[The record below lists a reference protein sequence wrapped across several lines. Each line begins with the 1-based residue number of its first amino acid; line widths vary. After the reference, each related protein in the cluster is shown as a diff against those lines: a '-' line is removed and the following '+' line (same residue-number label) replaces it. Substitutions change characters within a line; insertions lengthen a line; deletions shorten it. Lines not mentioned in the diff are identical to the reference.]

1 MLQQRRH
8 CHKCDYCYSPVTRNY
23 VRSIYQEKNQ
33 AMRGQYGHLN
43 NCKEYARQKLLSVQQ
58 ERNVLTNQF
67 PVVENGPF
75 SSIMQMEEYS
85 SIYAPDEPEMNA
97 AGMDE
102 PQGNVVAARM
112 DEAAENNRAGM
123 DQATGNVGAG
133 MDEADGNHFQKLLL
147 ENLYDYFGNAR
158 QRRPNRTKGDIE
170 AGMTV
175 NVVNNRTLAR
185 FFCYATEWQ
194 LPAEGL
200 FDLFLRI

>member
-23 VRSIYQEKNQ
+23 VRSIYQGKNQ

-85 SIYAPDEPEMNA
+85 NRNGSRCPEQMEHMGRQVWRRGTSGPVGIGETPVPGPRFFLQFQNA
-97 AGMDE
+97 ADLYTSSS
-102 PQGNVVAARM
+102 PAHTQY
-112 DEAAENNRAGM
+112 
-123 DQATGNVGAG
+123 
-133 MDEADGNHFQKLLL
+133 DGWNW
-147 ENLYDYFGNAR
+147 NLITMAQNC
-158 QRRPNRTKGDIE
+158 RR
-170 AGMTV
+170 
-175 NVVNNRTLAR
+175 LFR
-185 FFCYATEWQ
+185 F
-194 LPAEGL
+194 
-200 FDLFLRI
+200 I